1 MFYRLAADFAVLIHL
16 LWIIF
21 LIVGAFIDRRYGAVM
36 VIHIS
41 GLAFSIVMQIFGW
54 YCPLTYLELWL
65 RQQHTPSLTYSG
77 SFIVHYME
85 KLVYFELSPLIIFVL
100 TLILVAVSA
109 YVYSKRKAR

>member
-21 LIVGAFIDRRYGAVM
+21 LMVGAFIGRRYHTVK

-65 RQQHTPSLTYSG
+65 RQQHNPSLTYSG